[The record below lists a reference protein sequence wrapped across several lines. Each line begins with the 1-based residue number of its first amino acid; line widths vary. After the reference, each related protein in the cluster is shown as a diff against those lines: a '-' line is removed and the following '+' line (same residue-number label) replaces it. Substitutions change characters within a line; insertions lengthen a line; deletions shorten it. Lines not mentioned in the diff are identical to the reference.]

1 MRFRTPFIAGL
12 IGSAAVAGFFL
23 FRAPQSVARPA
34 APNPEAAAAKL
45 PVKQVV
51 LFSSGVGYFQ
61 REGEVDGDARIDLS
75 FQATDI
81 NDLLKSLTLQDF
93 GGGLV
98 SAVSYDSHDPVE
110 RTLRSFAVDLTAH
123 PV

>member
-1 MRFRTPFIAGL
+1 MKHRVPGVSTMRTRTLLASGLLGSAALVGFFAFRTPA
-12 IGSAAVAGFFL
+12 
-23 FRAPQSVARPA
+23 SVARPA
-34 APNPEAAAAKL
+34 APSPDAATANL

-81 NDLLKSLTLQDF
+81 NDLLKSLT
-93 GGGLV
+93 
-98 SAVSYDSHDPVE
+98 
-110 RTLRSFAVDLTAH
+110 
-123 PV
+123 